1 MPHVIARE
9 LDRTALDAQLASL
22 TALLPEHPPDVLQ
35 GLVDMFLDESD
46 FICEAA
52 AVENRTAAP
61 WARPLRIR
69 LPLSQRLLE
78 ASAAIGAPQ
87 R

>member
-1 MPHVIARE
+1 MPYVIALE
-9 LDRTALDAQLASL
+9 LDPTALDAELSAL
-22 TALLPEHPPDVLQ
+22 TALLLEHPPDVLE
-35 GLVDMFLDESD
+35 GLVDLLLDGSD

-52 AVENRTAAP
+52 AVEDRTATA

-69 LPLSQRLLE
+69 LQLSQGLLE
-78 ASAAIGAPQ
+78 ASAAIGAAQ